1 MVEVLAA
8 SQPVGDVQPSC
19 PGESSRSR
27 TPKRQPARRQ
37 PIPDGRGQR
46 HHSHIPTDPVQ
57 NAVEYLV
64 RIKDFLACRGVSKA
78 WRAAVSDAVGYLND
92 KCWTELDGTDADGPL
107 RRRFRLDS
115 DHAGFRCAM
124 LCLRPRLKAL
134 KWTEPALRLLKP
146 LFGKGSAALNTL
158 EVDVAA

>member
-1 MVEVLAA
+1 M
-8 SQPVGDVQPSC
+8 SWGKQPKLQTSA
-19 PGESSRSR
+19 

-37 PIPDGRGQR
+37 PSPKGREQR
-46 HHSHIPTDPVQ
+46 HRSHIPTDPVQ

-107 RRRFRLDS
+107 RRRFRLDG
-115 DHAGFRCAM
+115 DHASFRCAM

-134 KWTEPALRLLKP
+134 KWTENALRWLKP